1 MAILK
6 KDSPKIAQNYLHYT
20 LKSAL
25 KYILLG
31 TKFGC
36 SFGPWFHISY
46 PIKGYHEVSQNEH
59 EKSKVNTRFLVKL
72 WQTEEFHLVM
82 MTRYISLSKII
93 KGGHWDTL
101 AQWQYN
107 WEPNPFFN
115 KFWSKK
121 QLHSLFFHCVDIF
134 LTFCYLIPCF
144 GKIGYSHAQFAELC
158 E

>member
-1 MAILK
+1 LATSKPKKHKILAILK
-6 KDSPKIAQNYLHYT
+6 KDSPKIAQNDLHYT

-101 AQWQYN
+101 AQ
-107 WEPNPFFN
+107 
-115 KFWSKK
+115 
-121 QLHSLFFHCVDIF
+121 
-134 LTFCYLIPCF
+134 
-144 GKIGYSHAQFAELC
+144 
-158 E
+158 